1 MKNKVLVQINVPEL
15 NESYNVYLPINR
27 KIGNVINLLSKSI
40 FELTNGMFQN
50 DGKILLYS
58 ERTGEKYPINS
69 LIRETDIRNGSTI
82 IFM

>member
-50 DGKILLYS
+50 DGKRLLYS